1 VRPVLCLITDRH
13 RLGEAWE
20 PALIERVRAAAR
32 AGVHLIQVRERDLTG
47 GPIVRL
53 TEKCVEAVRGTPAR
67 VVVNDRFDVALAARA
82 HGVHLRGDSINAARI
97 RRIAPAGFL
106 IGRSVHSV
114 EEALAVTESGAVDYL
129 IFGSV
134 FETGSK
140 PGREA
145 AGLDALGAVST
156 ATTVPVLA
164 VGGMSASRA
173 GSVARTGAS
182 GIAAIGLFA
191 DASVDAVHGIVEHVT
206 TAFDTPEGVP

>member
-1 VRPVLCLITDRH
+1 VSPVICLITDRR

-32 AGVHLIQVRERDLTG
+32 AGVHLIHVRERDLAG

-53 TEKCVEAVRGTPAR
+53 TEQCVAAVRGTRAR
-67 VVVNDRFDVALAARA
+67 VVVNDRVDVALAARA
-82 HGVHLRGDSINAARI
+82 HGVHLRGDSMNAARI

-114 EEALAVTESGAVDYL
+114 EDALAVTATGAVDYL
-129 IFGSV
+129 VFGSV

-140 PGREA
+140 PGRGA

-164 VGGMSASRA
+164 VGGISASRA
-173 GSVARTGAS
+173 RSVARTGAS

-191 DASVDAVHGIVEHVT
+191 DATDDAMRDIVEHIA